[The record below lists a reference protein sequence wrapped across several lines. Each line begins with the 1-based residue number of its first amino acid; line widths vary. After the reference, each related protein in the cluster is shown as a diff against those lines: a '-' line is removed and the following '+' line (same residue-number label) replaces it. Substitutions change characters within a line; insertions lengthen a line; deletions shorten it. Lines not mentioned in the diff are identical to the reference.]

1 MINIKLRILR
11 GLLEESI
18 KNIDAGNR
26 GGRSGGSRSDM
37 RRGGGG
43 GRYSRY

>member
-18 KNIDAGNR
+18 KNIDAGN
-26 GGRSGGSRSDM
+26 SNHSADELD
-37 RRGGGG
+37 
-43 GRYSRY
+43 